1 MEEQARISKKVWS
14 LLLCV
19 WGAQAAAYIIR
30 FGYGMMM
37 PGILEDMASYNLTPG
52 ILGNIVGLG
61 SLATML
67 LTIPISIITVKFNP
81 KIAVPITIC
90 CMSAGLLL
98 FGFSTSVPEMYAG
111 YILAFAFL
119 QAIGTMLVMV
129 KVKGVPTSRMTQVN
143 GIENFLGP
151 TGQVVATLA
160 MAAILALLGGWRGVY
175 IGCALVQIVTCV
187 IYVFRYGKDVV
198 IEGAAPAPA
207 AQKKDELGALQ
218 ALKMAWS
225 RKEVWLIGL
234 AWPGTTIVWLA
245 MFNYWP
251 TYAINNLDI
260 TLAQAGMVLA
270 CIPVFSAIASLTSP
284 FFAKKLGYDRP
295 LIWPWGF
302 ILPPLYYCL
311 TQVSSVPLLCLIASV
326 IGYGCYFFVP
336 MAFTVIYKLGLPARA
351 VSMGMGTVLSFISFG
366 GYVAG
371 SVVGWMTD
379 HLGLQQAL
387 AYSCLSPLWF
397 GILMVLFLPELGR
410 KKMEAMAAAKEP
422 APTPAPTPAPVR
434 SETAVK
440 NPGLELAKA
449 KA

>member
-1 MEEQARISKKVWS
+1 MEQQARISTKVWS
-14 LLLCV
+14 LLFCV
-19 WGAQAAAYIIR
+19 WGAQAAAYTIR

-37 PGILEDMASYNLTPG
+37 PGILEDMAGNNLTPG

-90 CMSAGLLL
+90 FMAVGLLL
-98 FGFSTSVPEMYAG
+98 FGFSSSVPQMYAG

-160 MAAILALLGGWRGVY
+160 MAGILALLGGWRGVY
-175 IGCALVQIVTCV
+175 IGCALVQIVACV

-198 IEGAAPAPA
+198 IEGAAAPEA
-207 AQKKDELGALQ
+207 AKKDELGALQ
-218 ALKMAWS
+218 SLKIAWS
-225 RKEVWLIGL
+225 RKEVWLISL

-251 TYAINNLDI
+251 TYAIKNLGI
-260 TLAQAGMVLA
+260 SLGQAGMVLA

-284 FFAKKLGYDRP
+284 FVSKKVGYDKP

-336 MAFTVIYKLGLPARA
+336 MAFTVIYKLGMPARA
-351 VSMGMGTVLSFISFG
+351 VSMGMGTVLSFISLG
-366 GYVAG
+366 GYIAG
-371 SVVGWMTD
+371 SAVGWMTD

-397 GILMVLFLPELGR
+397 GVLMLLFLPELGR
-410 KKMEAMAAAKEP
+410 KKMEAMAAAKDEASAP
-422 APTPAPTPAPVR
+422 APARDEPVGR
-434 SETAVK
+434 KIE
-440 NPGLELAKA
+440 LELVEAKA
-449 KA
+449 